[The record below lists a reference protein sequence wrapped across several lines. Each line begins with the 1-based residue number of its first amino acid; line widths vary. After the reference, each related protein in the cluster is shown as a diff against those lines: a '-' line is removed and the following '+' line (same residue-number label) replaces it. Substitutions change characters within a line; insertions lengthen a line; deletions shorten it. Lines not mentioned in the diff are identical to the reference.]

1 MDGKLWLFCWSDEWG
16 SSASCIL
23 LLLFNPPFVPLEP
36 SSFLPI
42 FIPSP
47 HSQNT
52 QFATI
57 SLRVTI
63 RRNSEGDSRGNI
75 CKLVHRLMGIIKL
88 KLQYG
93 IIDPFTFQ
101 PPPPTTPPHT
111 TVLSLSKLILL
122 YQRSL
127 ICAMRMVIVKW
138 GRLVEEPK
146 KRINQPQTINLC
158 EF

>member
-47 HSQNT
+47 HSHNT
-52 QFATI
+52 QFVTI

-101 PPPPTTPPHT
+101 APPPANDDLSPLHT
-111 TVLSLSKLILL
+111 LELCIFCKLINFSSTKIT
-122 YQRSL
+122 RGKGEFRRGISMSL
-127 ICAMRMVIVKW
+127 
-138 GRLVEEPK
+138 
-146 KRINQPQTINLC
+146 
-158 EF
+158 